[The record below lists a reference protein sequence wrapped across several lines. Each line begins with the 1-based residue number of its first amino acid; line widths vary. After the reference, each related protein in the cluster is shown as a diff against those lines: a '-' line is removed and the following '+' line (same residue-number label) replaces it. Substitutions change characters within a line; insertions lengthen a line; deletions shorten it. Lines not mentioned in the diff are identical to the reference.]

1 MKRVNHLYEKL
12 ISDENLIR
20 AIDEVNKSH
29 RLNSHH
35 RPRKMVTY
43 IEAHKEETVLKLR
56 SIIEEGF
63 VQHEPRKFR
72 RYDQS
77 SLKWRKINMPKLFP
91 DQYVHHALV
100 QVLEPIMMR
109 GMDRYCCGSI
119 KGRGTHYGVRAISK
133 WMHDDRKGTKYCLE
147 MDIRHFYENLSSE
160 VVMNRMKELIKD
172 KKVLSLCESILEQG
186 VPIGFYTSQWFANT
200 TLQPLDMMIRQSG
213 CCAHYVRYMDN
224 FTIFGGSKRKLHKLK
239 DDVANWLNEHGLEA
253 KDNWQVYRT
262 AIRPPNAM
270 GYRFFENKILPRKR
284 NRLRLIRQIKKC
296 LKKICHHRKIGR
308 QLAAGLLSRLGQ
320 MRHCCHNRF
329 YEMYLPNGLQKML
342 KEVVRSNL
350 HEVIEGLV
358 NQNANNI

>member
-20 AIDEVNKSH
+20 AIDDVNRGH
-29 RLNSHH
+29 RWRSHH
-35 RPRKMVTY
+35 RPNKTVEY
-43 IEAHKEETVLKLR
+43 VEAHKEETVLNLR
-56 SIIEEGF
+56 SIIEKGF
-63 VQHEPRKFR
+63 IQEAPIKVQ

-77 SLKWRKINMPKLFP
+77 SQKWRNICIPKLYP
-91 DQYVHHALV
+91 DQYIHHALV
-100 QVLEPIMMR
+100 QVLEPVMMR

-133 WMHDDRKGTKYCLE
+133 WMHADRKGTKYCLE

-186 VPIGFYTSQWFANT
+186 IPIGFYTSQWFANT
-200 TLQPLDMMIRQSG
+200 ALQPLDMMIRQSG
-213 CCAHYVRYMDN
+213 YCTHYVRYMDN
-224 FTIFGGSKRKLHKLK
+224 FTIFGSSKRKLHKLK
-239 DDVANWLNEHGLEA
+239 DDATKWLNEHGLEV

-262 AIRPPNAM
+262 AARPPNAM
-270 GYRFFENKILPRKR
+270 GYRFTGEYILPRQR
-284 NRLRLIRQIKKC
+284 NRLRLTRQIRRC
-296 LKKICHHRKIGR
+296 RKKIANHRKIGR

-329 YEMYLPNGLQKML
+329 YEMYLPNGVQRIL
-342 KEVVRSNL
+342 KEAVREHFANHRIAL
-350 HEVIEGLV
+350 
-358 NQNANNI
+358 QNC